1 MIILFSGTM
10 KKPLLAKHLAFCGRA
25 ILQTRTVFAH
35 IYSKS
40 ISSQSVNV
48 NVSNSKPASIK
59 LNEQVFT
66 CDHFSNLT
74 PKIQSHVGKNL
85 HCQKYH
91 PLCLLK
97 NRITDYFYKK
107 YVGRTGTPIF
117 SIYDSLSPVVNT
129 YQNFDSLLVPADHPS
144 RNKSDCYYINQE
156 WLMRSHMTAHQAEL
170 IQMGLDSFLM
180 FGDVYRRDEID
191 AAHYPVFH
199 QVDGVRLFNQH
210 QVRILNVQFHECNTP
225 LSSFA

>member
-1 MIILFSGTM
+1 M
-10 KKPLLAKHLAFCGRA
+10 KKPTLRMNFSTCVRA
-25 ILQTRTVFAH
+25 ILQSRSVLAH
-35 IYSKS
+35 IHSKP
-40 ISSQSVNV
+40 ISSQSAKV
-48 NVSNSKPASIK
+48 NVSNSRPATIK

-74 PKIQSHVGKNL
+74 PKIQSKIGQNL

-97 NRITDYFYKK
+97 NKITDYFYKK
-107 YVGRTGTPIF
+107 YISRTGTPMF
-117 SIYDSLSPVVNT
+117 SVYDNLSPIVNT

-144 RNKSDCYYINQE
+144 RGKSDCYYLNQE
-156 WLMRSHMTAHQAEL
+156 WLLRSHMTAHQAEL
-170 IQMGLDSFLM
+170 VQMGLDSFLM

-199 QVDGVRLFNQH
+199 QVDGVRLFHQH
-210 QVRILNVQFHECNTP
+210 QVMIYNGRFYVKKVIKPVRWFESP
-225 LSSFA
+225 V